1 MCAANVVLSVPKE
14 ISLSIGGFLAPD
26 GRCKSFDI
34 SGDGYGRGE
43 GFAAVVLKLTE
54 KAKLDVDDTYCEV
67 IEIII

>member
-1 MCAANVVLSVPKE
+1 MCAANVVLSVPQE

-43 GFAAVVLKLTE
+43 GFAAVVLKLAE